1 MTEKQTK
8 SSPKDVPLVP
18 LFHTIL
24 AAENKTS
31 ELFVKS
37 FQYQGE
43 NISTKHLG
51 QIFGF
56 FEIPDTQEDNAYI
69 VNFLASVVK
78 KEYFINPK
86 RSATDSF
93 EAALHK
99 INLALTELVKQGNT
113 GWLGKLNGV
122 VSVIENNRFHFSVTG
137 DASILLYREN
147 QVNLISEGLAD
158 KDAALHP
165 LKTFLEISSGA
176 LLSQDK
182 ILITSP
188 ELFTLCHPETLRK
201 NAFRMDKNS
210 FARYVRAALVNEL
223 PLGVSTIIDLEPAP
237 KPVRPKKKAALL
249 HEESLEKLQNVFS
262 STPFIDA
269 PASQPHELEEG
280 IAPEEDLVPIEY
292 TDKKTG
298 HIYVQGEARAH
309 EYQEPSVWQTFLDES
324 FRPLSTSLALSLKRL
339 TKKSR
344 KSVTRQAALLGA
356 RGKELSQNL
365 LQLTKEKGSQLAT
378 KSSAALATQM
388 QSLKTKHSQKKEFS
402 DYEPGETPKMSL
414 EETAL
419 DFPEASYSPEA
430 EQPPEPLSIEMPE
443 TFSES
448 NASVNKRQQALGR
461 FSPHYQPEESKG
473 TKGFGHNSLSVLPLA
488 TGKLRSA
495 VHIFEKYTILLS
507 KKQKLLVALVV
518 VGATILTVVLTN
530 RDSAPVAT
538 ENTGTPSPAPAQT
551 ETPPTPPQLSNA
563 NELTS
568 WTEGE
573 SLLVVSTD
581 ENTVVVTPKSIIAN
595 TKAIPFVANGEIES
609 ATYMPDL
616 NMIFLWSSANELVS
630 WSVVDQKFTA
640 NIFPLPAGADVSGL
654 GAYLTYLYALDNNT
668 GAIYRFARTEGGFGE
683 PTTWLKTPLPRN
695 NVQSF
700 VVNDTIRIATNTTID
715 QYLRG
720 TKEKTLSETSYQV
733 LGSSSAKTFTLGVET
748 NEGKL
753 IIWNAD
759 GNAVYEGT
767 HEELKGIT
775 ALTYNETSK
784 KLLVTKDQKLIE
796 YNLSW

>member
-1 MTEKQTK
+1 MTENQTK

-137 DASILLYREN
+137 DASILLYRDN
-147 QVNLISEGLAD
+147 QVNLISDGLAD

-176 LLSQDK
+176 LLPQDK

-201 NAFRMDKNS
+201 NAFRMDKNG

-223 PLGVSTIIDLEPAP
+223 PLGVSTIIDLDPAP
-237 KPVRPKKKAALL
+237 KPARPKKKATVLR
-249 HEESLEKLQNVFS
+249 EESLEKLQNVFS
-262 STPFIDA
+262 SAPFVDTPKSNPVSI
-269 PASQPHELEEG
+269 
-280 IAPEEDLVPIEY
+280 EEDLDILEEEIAPSEY

-298 HIYVQGEARAH
+298 HIYLQGEDH
-309 EYQEPSVWQTFLDES
+309 SHDYQEPSGWQTFLDENL
-324 FRPLSTSLALSLKRL
+324 RPASASIALGLKRL

-344 KSVTRQAALLGA
+344 KSVAKQAAILGA
-356 RGKELSQNL
+356 GGKELSL
-365 LQLTKEKGSQLAT
+365 SLWQLSKEKGAEAAT
-378 KSSAALATQM
+378 KSSKNIKSKLE
-388 QSLKTKHSQKKEFS
+388 SLKTKRSQAENFS
-402 DYEPGETPKMSL
+402 AYE
-414 EETAL
+414 AR
-419 DFPEASYSPEA
+419 EADQASESVT
-430 EQPPEPLSIEMPE
+430 IEMPE
-443 TFSES
+443 ELVETQ
-448 NASVNKRQQALGR
+448 SVPSQRLQTLKR
-461 FSPHYQPEESKG
+461 FSPRYQPREEGSQA
-473 TKGFGHNSLSVLPLA
+473 NSLSLLTPA
-488 TGKLRSA
+488 TGKLRSS
-495 VHIFEKYTILLS
+495 VHIFEKYNRLLS
-507 KKQKLLVALVV
+507 GKQKLLIALVAAGGIVLTVAL
-518 VGATILTVVLTN
+518 IN
-530 RDSAPVAT
+530 HDSTPVAE
-538 ENTGTPSPAPAQT
+538 ENMNTPVQTPAPT
-551 ETPPTPPQLSNA
+551 EAAPAVPQLGSA
-563 NELTS
+563 QELAS
-568 WTEGE
+568 WQEGV
-573 SLLVVSTD
+573 SLLVVATD
-581 ENTVVVTPKSIIAN
+581 ESTIVVTPKSVIAN
-595 TKAIPFVANGEIES
+595 NKALPFVANGTIES

-616 NMIFLWSSANELVS
+616 KMIFLWSSANELVS
-630 WSVVDQKFTA
+630 WSLVDQKFTA
-640 NIFPLPAGADVSGL
+640 NIFPLPAGADVSNL
-654 GAYLTYLYALDNNT
+654 GAYLTYLYALDDKT
-668 GAIYRFARTEGGFGE
+668 GTIYRFARTEGGFGE
-683 PTTWLKTPLPRN
+683 PTSWLKTPLPKSS
-695 NVQSF
+695 VQAF
-700 VVNDTIRIATNTTID
+700 VVNDTIRIAATAATD

-733 LGSSSAKTFTLGVET
+733 LGSTSAQTFTLGVET
-748 NEGKL
+748 TEGKL
-753 IIWNAD
+753 TVWDTD
-759 GNAVYEGT
+759 GNPVHEATYPELTGISAV
-767 HEELKGIT
+767 
-775 ALTYNETSK
+775 TYNESTK
-784 KLLVTKDQKLIE
+784 KLLVTKDQKLIG